1 MNENKILNKVRAL
14 LGMEVKLEQM
24 KLTDGVSVLEADA
37 FEAGNE
43 VFIVTEDE
51 QKIPLPVG
59 EYELEDMRILVVLEE
74 GIIADVREA
83 AEPEVEVEVEEPEV
97 EAGMPV
103 EEEMAAEAAP
113 TAKKIIESIV
123 KESHF
128 KEMEALQKE
137 NETLK
142 AELAKLSAQPTE
154 EAKEEEAPVE
164 LAAVEAEPKPILHN
178 PENAQPVEL
187 FKLTPKK
194 ARTTMDSILEKLNK

>member
-1 MNENKILNKVRAL
+1 MSDNKILNKVRSL

-74 GIIADVREA
+74 GMIADIREA

-97 EAGMPV
+97 EAGKPM

-113 TAKKIIESIV
+113 IKKTVESII
-123 KESHF
+123 KETFFS
-128 KEMEALQKE
+128 KMEELQAENEALK
-137 NETLK
+137 T
-142 AELAKLSAQPTE
+142 ELAALKSASTE

-164 LAAVEAEPKPILHN
+164 LSKEEVEPKPILHN
-178 PENAQPVEL
+178 PENAQPVEVYK
-187 FKLTPKK
+187 FASKK
-194 ARTTMDSILEKLNK
+194 SRSTMDSIFEKLNK

>member
-1 MNENKILNKVRAL
+1 MNEKKILNKVRTL

-74 GIIADVREA
+74 GMIADIREA
-83 AEPEVEVEVEEPEV
+83 AEPEVEVEVEEPEA
-97 EAGMPV
+97 EAPV
-103 EEEMAAEAAP
+103 MEEEMAAEVSSP
-113 TAKKIIESIV
+113 KKTIESII
-123 KESHF
+123 KETFFS
-128 KEMEALQKE
+128 KMEELQAE
-137 NETLK
+137 NESLK
-142 AELAKLSAQPTE
+142 AELAKLSAQPTV

-164 LAAVEAEPKPILHN
+164 LSADAEPKPILHN
-178 PENAQPVEL
+178 PENVQEREMFKFAQ
-187 FKLTPKK
+187 KK
-194 ARTTMDSILEKLNK
+194 GRSTMDSIFEKINK

>member
-43 VFIVTEDE
+43 VFIVTEDD
-51 QKIPLPVG
+51 QRIAVPVG
-59 EYELEDMRILVVLEE
+59 EYDLENGMVLVVAEE
-74 GIIADVREA
+74 GMIAEIKEKAVEEEEA
-83 AEPEVEVEVEEPEV
+83 PEVEVEVE
-97 EAGMPV
+97 GGGKI

-113 TAKKIIESIV
+113 KKTVESII
-123 KESHF
+123 KETFFST
-128 KEMEALQKE
+128 MEKLQAE

-142 AELAKLSAQPTE
+142 AELAKFTAQTPEVVAE
-154 EAKEEEAPVE
+154 EAAPVE
-164 LAAVEAEPKPILHN
+164 LAAEEAEPRPIQHN

-187 FKLTPKK
+187 FKLTPRKT
-194 ARTTMDSILEKLNK
+194 RSTVDSIFEKLNK

>member
-43 VFIVTEDE
+43 VFIVTEDD
-51 QKIPLPVG
+51 QRIAVPVG
-59 EYELEDMRILVVLEE
+59 EYDLENGMVLIVAEE
-74 GIIADVREA
+74 GMIAEIKEKAVEEEEA
-83 AEPEVEVEVEEPEV
+83 PEAEVE
-97 EAGMPV
+97 GGGKI

-113 TAKKIIESIV
+113 KKTVESII
-123 KESHF
+123 KETFFST
-128 KEMEALQKE
+128 MEKLQAE

-142 AELAKLSAQPTE
+142 AELAKFTAQTPEVVAE
-154 EAKEEEAPVE
+154 EAAPVE
-164 LAAVEAEPKPILHN
+164 LAAEEVEPKPIQHN

-187 FKLTPKK
+187 FKLAPRKT
-194 ARTTMDSILEKLNK
+194 RTTIDSIFEKLNK

>member
-24 KLTDGVSVLEADA
+24 KLSDGVSVLEADA

-74 GIIADVREA
+74 GVIADVREA

-97 EAGMPV
+97 EAGKPM

-113 TAKKIIESIV
+113 VKKTVESII
-123 KESHF
+123 KETFFS
-128 KEMEALQKE
+128 KMEELQAE
-137 NETLK
+137 NESLK

-164 LAAVEAEPKPILHN
+164 LSADVEPKPILHN
-178 PENAQPVEL
+178 CRFTWN
-187 FKLTPKK
+187 
-194 ARTTMDSILEKLNK
+194 SSG

>member
-1 MNENKILNKVRAL
+1 MNENKILNKVRTL
-14 LGMEVKLEQM
+14 LGLEVKLEQM

-51 QKIPLPVG
+51 QKIPLPIG
-59 EYELEDMRILVVLEE
+59 EYELEDMRILVVIEE

-83 AEPEVEVEVEEPEV
+83 AEPEVEVEVEQPEAEV
-97 EAGMPV
+97 AV

-194 ARTTMDSILEKLNK
+194 ARTTMDSIFEKLNK

>member
-14 LGMEVKLEQM
+14 LGIEVKLETM

-74 GIIADVREA
+74 GMIADIREA
-83 AEPEVEVEVEEPEV
+83 AEPEVEVEVEEPEA
-97 EAGMPV
+97 EAPV
-103 EEEMAAEAAP
+103 MEEEMAAEVSSP
-113 TAKKIIESIV
+113 KKTIESII
-123 KESHF
+123 KETFFS
-128 KEMEALQKE
+128 KMEELQAE
-137 NETLK
+137 NESLK
-142 AELAKLSAQPTE
+142 AELAKLSAQPTV

-164 LAAVEAEPKPILHN
+164 LSTDTEPKPILHN
-178 PENAQPVEL
+178 PENVQEREMFKFAQ
-187 FKLTPKK
+187 KK
-194 ARTTMDSILEKLNK
+194 GRSTMDSIFEKINK

>member
-43 VFIVTEDE
+43 VFIVTEDD
-51 QKIPLPVG
+51 QRIAVPVG
-59 EYELEDMRILVVLEE
+59 EYDLENGMVLVVAEE
-74 GIIADVREA
+74 GMIAEIKEKAVEEEA
-83 AEPEVEVEVEEPEV
+83 PEVEVEVE
-97 EAGMPV
+97 GGGKI

-113 TAKKIIESIV
+113 KKTVESII
-123 KESHF
+123 KETFFST
-128 KEMEALQKE
+128 MEKLQAE

-142 AELAKLSAQPTE
+142 AELAKFTAQTPEVVAE
-154 EAKEEEAPVE
+154 EAAPVE
-164 LAAVEAEPKPILHN
+164 LAAEEVEPKPIQHN

-187 FKLTPKK
+187 FKLAPRKT
-194 ARTTMDSILEKLNK
+194 RTTIDSIFEKLNK

>member
-43 VFIVTEDE
+43 VFIVTEDD
-51 QKIPLPVG
+51 QRIAVPVG
-59 EYELEDMRILVVLEE
+59 EYDLENGMVLVVTEE
-74 GIIADVREA
+74 GMIAEIKEKPVEEEA
-83 AEPEVEVEVEEPEV
+83 APEVEVEVE
-97 EAGMPV
+97 GGGKI

-113 TAKKIIESIV
+113 KKTVESII
-123 KESHF
+123 KETFFST
-128 KEMEALQKE
+128 MEKLQAE

-142 AELAKLSAQPTE
+142 AELAKLTAQTPEVVAE
-154 EAKEEEAPVE
+154 EAAPVE
-164 LAAVEAEPKPILHN
+164 LAAEEIAPKPIQHN

-187 FKLTPKK
+187 FKLASKK
-194 ARTTMDSILEKLNK
+194 SRTTIDSIFEKLNK

>member
-1 MNENKILNKVRAL
+1 
-14 LGMEVKLEQM
+14 M

-59 EYELEDMRILVVLEE
+59 DYELEDMRILVVLEE

-103 EEEMAAEAAP
+103 EEEMAEAVP

-164 LAAVEAEPKPILHN
+164 LAAVDAEPKPILHN

-187 FKLTPKK
+187 FHLTPKK
-194 ARTTMDSILEKLNK
+194 ARTTMDAIFEKLNK

>member
-1 MNENKILNKVRAL
+1 MSDNKILNKVRSL

-24 KLTDGVSVLEADA
+24 KLTDGVSILEADA

-74 GIIADVREA
+74 GMIADIREA

-97 EAGMPV
+97 EAGKPM
-103 EEEMAAEAAP
+103 EEEMAADAAAP
-113 TAKKIIESIV
+113 KKTVESII
-123 KESHF
+123 KETFFS
-128 KEMEALQKE
+128 KMEELAAE

-142 AELAKLSAQPTE
+142 TELAALKAKSTE
-154 EAKEEEAPVE
+154 EAKTEEAPVE
-164 LAAVEAEPKPILHN
+164 LSAEEVEPKPILHN
-178 PENAQPVEL
+178 PENAKEVNL
-187 FKLTPKK
+187 INLSSK
-194 ARTTMDSILEKLNK
+194 RGRSTMDSILEKLSK

>member
-1 MNENKILNKVRAL
+1 MNENKILNKVRSL

-24 KLTDGVSVLEADA
+24 KLSDGVSVLEADA

-97 EAGMPV
+97 EAGKPM

-113 TAKKIIESIV
+113 VKKTVESII
-123 KESHF
+123 KETFFS
-128 KEMEALQKE
+128 KMEELQAE
-137 NETLK
+137 NESLK
-142 AELAKLSAQPTE
+142 AELAKLSAQPIE
-154 EAKEEEAPVE
+154 EAKEEQAPVE
-164 LAAVEAEPKPILHN
+164 LSADVEPKPILHN
-178 PENAQPVEL
+178 PENVQEREMFKFAQ
-187 FKLTPKK
+187 KK
-194 ARTTMDSILEKLNK
+194 GRSTMDSIFEKINK

>member
-43 VFIVTEDE
+43 VFIVTEDD
-51 QKIPLPVG
+51 QRIAVPVG
-59 EYELEDMRILVVLEE
+59 EYDLENGMVLVVAEE
-74 GIIADVREA
+74 GMIAEIKEKAVEEEA
-83 AEPEVEVEVEEPEV
+83 PEVEVEVE
-97 EAGMPV
+97 GGGKI

-113 TAKKIIESIV
+113 KKTVESII
-123 KESHF
+123 KETFFSS
-128 KEMEALQKE
+128 MEKLQAE

-142 AELAKLSAQPTE
+142 AELAKFTAQTPEVVAE
-154 EAKEEEAPVE
+154 EAAPVE
-164 LAAVEAEPKPILHN
+164 LAAEEVEPKPIQHN

-187 FKLTPKK
+187 FKLAPRKT
-194 ARTTMDSILEKLNK
+194 RTTIDSIFEKLNK

>member
-24 KLTDGVSVLEADA
+24 KLSDGVSVLEADA

-74 GIIADVREA
+74 GVIADVREA

-97 EAGMPV
+97 EAGKPM

-113 TAKKIIESIV
+113 VKKTVESII
-123 KESHF
+123 KETFFS
-128 KEMEALQKE
+128 KMEELQAE
-137 NETLK
+137 NESLK

-164 LAAVEAEPKPILHN
+164 LSADVEPKPILHN
-178 PENAQPVEL
+178 PENVQEREMFKFAQ
-187 FKLTPKK
+187 KK
-194 ARTTMDSILEKLNK
+194 GRSTMDSIFEKINK

>member
-1 MNENKILNKVRAL
+1 MNENKILNKVRTL

-83 AEPEVEVEVEEPEV
+83 AEPEVEVEVEQPEV

-194 ARTTMDSILEKLNK
+194 ARTTMDSIFEKLNK